1 MAVPLYGAA
10 LWRCPFM
17 IEDMHILFVC
27 TGNICRSPTGER
39 LTQAFAEEAGI
50 ADLTASSAGTRALV
64 GHAVEPT
71 AALVLEGLGGDP
83 TNFRARRLT
92 TAIASEADLILA
104 MTERHRDKI
113 LALAPTQFK
122 RTFTLREAA
131 RLAEES
137 DATTVAE
144 LAVARPRYHIQES
157 EDVADPIGADEETF
171 HAVGLEIATLLGPL
185 LRRIAITAQ

>member
-1 MAVPLYGAA
+1 
-10 LWRCPFM
+10 M

-50 ADLTASSAGTRALV
+50 ADLTASSAGTRALI
-64 GHAVEPT
+64 GHPVEPT
-71 AALVLEGLGGDP
+71 AALVLEGLGADP
-83 TNFRARRLT
+83 TNFRARRLS

-104 MTERHRDKI
+104 MTERHRDKV

-157 EDVADPIGADEETF
+157 EDVADPIGADAETF

-185 LRRIAITAQ
+185 LRRIAIPAQ